1 MIHAA
6 AELCKRTGASRFA
19 AFTPIEGHM
28 KYVKPDRIVLKGHP
42 ELNERWVQDRLAEDP
57 GLLGLGDLILKDKE
71 RNHPQA
77 GRLDLLFQDPDS
89 DRRYEVEV
97 QLGRSDESHIIR
109 TIEYWDIER
118 KRYPQYDHVAVIV
131 AEEITA
137 RFLNVIGLFNGHIP
151 LIAIQ
156 MQALG
161 FDDRVSL
168 AFSTVLG
175 EMRLGTDEDDEPP
188 ETTDRAYWDAKA
200 GRQTME
206 VLDSVVAIVRDIDP
220 SFGPKYNKWYVG
232 LARNGQ
238 PLNFIV
244 FRPKSQWVRVEIKL
258 DRSEAIQNRL
268 EEAGIDLME
277 YSNREGRYKLRLS
290 KGDAQ
295 KHDALL
301 RELFQS
307 SFNAFTEHG

>member
-1 MIHAA
+1 M
-6 AELCKRTGASRFA
+6 R
-19 AFTPIEGHM
+19 
-28 KYVKPDRIVLKGHP
+28 YVKPDRIVLKGHP
-42 ELNERWVQDRLAEDP
+42 ALTERWVQERLAEDP
-57 GLLGLGDLILKDKE
+57 ALLGLGELILKDKE
-71 RNHPQA
+71 RMHPQA

-97 QLGRSDESHIIR
+97 QLGRTDESHIIR

-161 FDDRVSL
+161 FGDQISL

-175 EMRLGTDEDDEPP
+175 EMRLGTEEKDEAPEPS
-188 ETTDRAYWDAKA
+188 DRAYWDAKA

-206 VLDSVVAIVRDIDP
+206 VVDSVVTLVKKIDP
-220 SFGPKYNKWYVG
+220 TFGPKYNRWYVG
-232 LARNGQ
+232 LARNNQ
-238 PLNFIV
+238 PLNFII
-244 FRPKSQWVRVEIKL
+244 FRPKTHWVRVEIKL
-258 DRSEAIQNRL
+258 DKSDEVQKRL
-268 EEAGIDLME
+268 EDAGIDLME
-277 YSNREGRYKLRLS
+277 YSTREGRYKLRLS
-290 KGDAQ
+290 KGDAER
-295 KHDALL
+295 HEALL
-301 RELFQS
+301 QELFRS
-307 SFNAFTEHG
+307 SFNAFTETA